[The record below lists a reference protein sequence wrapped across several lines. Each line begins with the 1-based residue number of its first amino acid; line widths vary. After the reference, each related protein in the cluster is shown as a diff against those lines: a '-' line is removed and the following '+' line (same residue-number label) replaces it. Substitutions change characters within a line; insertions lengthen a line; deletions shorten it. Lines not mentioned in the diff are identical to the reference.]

1 MIGIDKIKQ
10 YLGILANVSNVS
22 QKSCNFREKFLDDY
36 N

>member
-10 YLGILANVSNVS
+10 YLGILANVP
-22 QKSCNFREKFLDDY
+22 QKSCNFREKFLDGY